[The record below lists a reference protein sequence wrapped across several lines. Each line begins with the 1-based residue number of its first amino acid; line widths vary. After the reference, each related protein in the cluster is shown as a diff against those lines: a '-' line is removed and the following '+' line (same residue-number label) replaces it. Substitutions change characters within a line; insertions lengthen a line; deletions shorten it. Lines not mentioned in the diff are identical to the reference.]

1 MATAGQF
8 HNEAVTT
15 SGKANRA
22 KAAPPIF
29 PFPGH
34 RTLHVVDVQ
43 AALHKRNLHELRH
56 GESEAVSSE
65 PYFRAHMRRANDNFL
80 AALAAAR

>member
-1 MATAGQF
+1 MATMDAGR
-8 HNEAVTT
+8 NGTLST
-15 SGKANRA
+15 SGKVNRA

-43 AALHKRNLHELRH
+43 AALHKRNLHELHH
-56 GESEAVSSE
+56 GESEIVSSE
-65 PYFRAHMRRANDNFL
+65 PHFRAHMRRANDNFL